1 MKQTLL
7 YSKCPPRTWS
17 APMWD
22 LFYTLHGPRETILAS
37 AVLAFH
43 PSAAEGVLKSNL
55 CLSAEVL
62 PGIAG
67 LTELSPSLVS
77 ECIKLDQY
85 LVSGQT

>member
-1 MKQTLL
+1 MI
-7 YSKCPPRTWS
+7 S
-17 APMWD
+17 ASS
-22 LFYTLHGPRETILAS
+22 G
-37 AVLAFH
+37 LAFH
-43 PSAAEGVLKSNL
+43 PSAAEGFLKSNL
-55 CLSAEVL
+55 CHSAEVL